1 MPQEPI
7 FGPRQQR
14 TIYLPVEL
22 NQALIKAQG
31 QLHITGNGLFTQ
43 IIREW
48 LAGNGY
54 LPEREEAKA

>member
-14 TIYLPVEL
+14 TIYLPIEL
-22 NQALIKAQG
+22 HQALIKAQG

-48 LAGNGY
+48 LAENGY
-54 LPEREEAKA
+54 LPAKEEVGA